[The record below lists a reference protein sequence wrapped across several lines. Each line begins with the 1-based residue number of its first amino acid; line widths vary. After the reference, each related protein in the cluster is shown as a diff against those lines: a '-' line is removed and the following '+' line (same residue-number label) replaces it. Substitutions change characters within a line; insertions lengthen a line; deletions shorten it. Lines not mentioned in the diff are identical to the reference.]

1 MNNATKISTLQSFRT
16 AIRTETSQSRTKL
29 ETIQNI
35 DPEWEKV
42 QVLWR
47 EYMDAATAVPRSA
60 YSISDFAAQAA
71 LSDLANTAWAKWTA
85 ASELYNIS

>member
-1 MNNATKISTLQSFRT
+1 MNNATKISTLQNLRT
-16 AIRTETSQSRTKL
+16 AIRTETPQARTKL

-47 EYMDAATAVPRSA
+47 EYMDAATAVPRYA
-60 YSISDFAAQAA
+60 YSVSDFSLQAA
-71 LSDLANTAWAKWTA
+71 LEEKAHTAWAKWTA